1 MRPLEPVDSK
11 DLLKQLVN
19 RLPVARRLPEAR
31 SMQAESG
38 NVDGN
43 VKRNSADFF
52 KVIIAPDCMECI
64 DANYI
69 VTYLGVARF
78 SDWRLFSMQMSNRS
92 SVLSLLSVTVVSFL
106 GLHMAGCK
114 TRVYFNDFKG
124 KKSSFHEKESRLV
137 SRTNLKFKELS
148 GVTRWRG
155 DLCSQLNCI
164 AAIGDGSHKVVTAE
178 LVRVDSGFQAKSPIE
193 ANGVHSSSGEAS
205 QWEAITSDFLGRVY
219 VLSERERTVL
229 VFDKDLSRVLV
240 KIQLNVSED
249 GELGD
254 RGDGLAAL
262 KKSSGASDSQQSGSE
277 GIALLANNHLLV
289 AFEKD
294 PMVLVEFGPSRDEP
308 VGLKV
313 PNAQDVPR
321 DFGAVNTL
329 QYEALR
335 YWQPDNGA
343 RRALGDISDLAIF
356 GEEIYALSDQS
367 KVIARLQETKNH
379 RDQFGISDVWKLSQ
393 LQGKPEGLTFLDD
406 GSPVVVVDSKS
417 DDEENLF
424 VFKSISND

>member
-1 MRPLEPVDSK
+1 M
-11 DLLKQLVN
+11 QL
-19 RLPVARRLPEAR
+19 
-31 SMQAESG
+31 
-38 NVDGN
+38 D
-43 VKRNSADFF
+43 
-52 KVIIAPDCMECI
+52 
-64 DANYI
+64 
-69 VTYLGVARF
+69 
-78 SDWRLFSMQMSNRS
+78 NRS
-92 SVLSLLSVTVVSFL
+92 SILTLLSLTVVSCF
-106 GLHMAGCK
+106 GLLMAGCK

-137 SRTNLKFKELS
+137 SRSNLKFKELS

-155 DLCSQLNCI
+155 DLCSQPNCV

-178 LVRVDSGFQAKSPIE
+178 LVREDSGFKAKSPIE
-193 ANGVHSSSGEAS
+193 ADGVHSPSGEAS
-205 QWEAITSDFLGRVY
+205 QWEAITSDSLGRVY
-219 VLSERERTVL
+219 VVSERERTVF
-229 VFDKDLSRVLV
+229 VFDKDLNRVLTT
-240 KIQLNVSED
+240 IQLNVSED

-254 RGDGLAAL
+254 GGDGLAGL
-262 KKSSGASDSQQSGSE
+262 RKSSRAADSGQSGSE

-294 PMVLVEFGPSRDEP
+294 PMVLVEFGPSRDKP

-321 DFGAVNTL
+321 DFGGVKTL

-356 GEEIYALSDQS
+356 SGEIYALSDQS

-406 GSPVVVVDSKS
+406 GSPVVVVDSK
-417 DDEENLF
+417 DENEDNLF
-424 VFKSISND
+424 VFKSVLND